1 MTWKSCDFLNY
12 LLLTRSS
19 LQDTVDKA
27 MSVFL
32 YKSMLIGQEILS
44 VSVKWGSTVRPLSTM
59 RSQQQKNAI
68 LVYLSGKKAWQ
79 KLITF

>member
-1 MTWKSCDFLNY
+1 MTWKSCDFLNQ

-44 VSVKWGSTVRPLSTM
+44 VSVKWGSTVRPHSTM
-59 RSQQQKNAI
+59 RSQPSLPCRQEGMAKINY
-68 LVYLSGKKAWQ
+68 VLS
-79 KLITF
+79 LFL